1 MPLSPPICLNVYY
14 SNVSGTATPNLYS
27 ATFSLIVQGGTPT
40 PQYYST
46 GQYDCTTI
54 VPGMW
59 TGNSPSGYVFRIYSV
74 TNKTINSCEVVLE
87 DISGFMRLLIHL
99 RAFLVAARMINR
111 LAMYMN

>member
-87 DISGFMRLLIHL
+87 DISGFNAVIDTSQG
-99 RAFLVAARMINR
+99 FSGGGPNYQSPGYV
-111 LAMYMN
+111 Y